1 LSKKLLKINLTM
13 IRKTADK
20 IVSYKTVSAR
30 EKVDRLLELNAKQYT
45 NLGTDSSKQERALA
59 ESNSRYI
66 YRKIKTVNP
75 LLGSQLLRVR
85 EE

>member
-1 LSKKLLKINLTM
+1 M

-20 IVSYKTVSAR
+20 IVSYKTVSDR
-30 EKVDRLLELNAKQYT
+30 VKVDRLLELNAKQYT

-75 LLGSQLLRVR
+75 IIGIAVVKSP
-85 EE
+85 

>member
-1 LSKKLLKINLTM
+1 M

-20 IVSYKTVSAR
+20 IISYKTVSAR

-66 YRKIKTVNP
+66 YRKIRTVNP
-75 LLGSQLLRVR
+75 TLGSQLLRVR